1 MRPFLNIILAF
12 VFIINILIP
21 APLSAQ
27 LVGYS
32 SSTEGGYI
40 DLIDIDTEF
49 EVSQA
54 MDTLLEIAKEE
65 ERKRAQLLEDEG
77 PITANP
83 YRQNDIGRKYLA
95 DQKKEA
101 AVREARYAK
110 DLERF
115 MERFRSVKKLAE
127 ERNEYYKNRSDYV
140 ARHFSR
146 MSESEF
152 NSWQKLRRG
161 EFPPS
166 LQYDPKDK
174 NMVVGMAGFEIV
186 TLPSYT
192 TPDSLL
198 VRKRFMDFVK
208 TPDSFFTVENIL
220 DFISPVGG
228 EWNIR
233 HAYSEGLNFSESSVA
248 PQFPSMAIQVS
259 SEVIYLATEYLMQH
273 FPLLEKEIKQSSA
286 EDRDYVLNDVLPK
299 MQQRLLAA
307 LDGFRLGALHDEYDI
322 VARGALRLALL
333 RIHQIYKRVGGK
345 DPLMIPSDVIKKAQW
360 EYEAT
365 FKDLIGDEAYNTSS
379 TARNQVRAY
388 FDPNGLYA
396 GLVKAIIQ
404 EGNDYEDNI
413 SHYWTKSGADY
424 DPGMLEG
431 FFVGMWDLANYATGE
446 TQKKIKKQE
455 KAAKNKTSEEFY
467 ASIWLQSAL
476 PFVLEAGS
484 PSDLER
490 FIYALDKVAG
500 DNIKKFYHPT
510 TGVLSAAFGLI
521 EAWFNENEERFKQ
534 DAKLAKKTKD
544 FFRVFMKLA
553 FKGHDL
559 GTPLDKL
566 KRADSDEGSYSVAV
580 SIMAFDLLAKLKTT
594 QGPGMKIISSG
605 VSRDF
610 PFKTLYTDNNNK
622 TFATL
627 IAHWYY
633 CPTLGDPW
641 RASSSFENFGLE
653 DPDQLGTLT
662 HNLAVTYAT
671 FVNIGYLAHEDRVEP
686 VGKKYYKKDLP
697 NQFGYCTVDVHAG
710 VNRNYQSYRVGKVV
724 GGLLIDSLFWWGIS
738 AAIAKGISFVS
749 KGYKM
754 AAGFTKASPAIFKKA
769 LRAPSGYKAG
779 VIVREGKNA
788 GRASLQVGKVKEAGA
803 QITALTNEGKVAIE
817 STKDLTKLPAGT
829 QVSIA
834 QPTSN
839 FGENVGTAYLR
850 AGANGKVDY
859 NSVNRL
865 FRSMQTSNGG
875 KFSLRDP
882 RAWTTAPYFPSDIP
896 VREGNLVRFE
906 KALLSDIQQSLQKG
920 ELHLWAYSTKTMK
933 AYNLSNRARTALEIP
948 MKDFTNFFVTPRN
961 SLFTRSLTKADITG
975 LNNIS
980 RYTPRAAKASTG
992 VGNQIIRGA
1001 VEEEA
1006 PLFVME
1012 LGRKTG
1018 YPFVPWVPATRGE
1031 GISLLRSMVHEGGWF
1046 SSSKPLFNLTKPRLE
1061 TLDGLMDAAKATE
1074 KTWANAYGS
1083 HLLKT
1088 GQTGNFMPE
1097 ILNTAFSNSPF
1108 VRNLKFFVGWK
1119 GLDMGMYPF
1128 KSALYDAVRQEK
1140 ELDVIKEEDKKYAS
1154 VHKQEKELID
1164 VYGRNTSGPSTIFDA
1179 VVSTDIKG
1187 SPYNAFFQSEG
1198 AAFGLVLGLIKDSHI
1213 GPDGLTLFNKSELLP
1228 SYFEIN
1234 KNIWKSN
1241 VNFQYAQAE
1250 KLLNEGFNNIISTQ
1264 WMYSMDLYEEG
1275 SEEKAYELSSLYDTF
1290 IRNGRNLLDDENLSL
1305 TDKFTQ
1311 LSENTYPITSY
1322 LIDFEIQHIKARQK
1336 EAMDRS
1342 DFNMNNLTSQD
1353 VQPLLSIYSELL
1365 AKLEEWKTT
1374 NVSLGTYQTSV
1385 YPYITR
1391 IQEEIE
1397 RLRLLNFTKMEQ
1409 QMNPTYDELYA
1420 VSNKIEMLESERKS
1434 LLSDDYKDFPNVET
1448 LISLY
1453 DTAIAQIR
1461 ELSESSGLDQQTLIQ
1476 KVKNI
1481 EDDLLGKVVPLL
1493 QQGEAQVKE
1502 TEATDSEQK

>member
-521 EAWFNENEERFKQ
+521 EAWFNENEERF
-534 DAKLAKKTKD
+534 
-544 FFRVFMKLA
+544 
-553 FKGHDL
+553 
-559 GTPLDKL
+559 
-566 KRADSDEGSYSVAV
+566 
-580 SIMAFDLLAKLKTT
+580 
-594 QGPGMKIISSG
+594 
-605 VSRDF
+605 
-610 PFKTLYTDNNNK
+610 NK
-622 TFATL
+622 
-627 IAHWYY
+627 
-633 CPTLGDPW
+633 
-641 RASSSFENFGLE
+641 
-653 DPDQLGTLT
+653 
-662 HNLAVTYAT
+662 
-671 FVNIGYLAHEDRVEP
+671 
-686 VGKKYYKKDLP
+686 
-697 NQFGYCTVDVHAG
+697 
-710 VNRNYQSYRVGKVV
+710 
-724 GGLLIDSLFWWGIS
+724 
-738 AAIAKGISFVS
+738 
-749 KGYKM
+749 
-754 AAGFTKASPAIFKKA
+754 
-769 LRAPSGYKAG
+769 
-779 VIVREGKNA
+779 
-788 GRASLQVGKVKEAGA
+788 
-803 QITALTNEGKVAIE
+803 
-817 STKDLTKLPAGT
+817 
-829 QVSIA
+829 
-834 QPTSN
+834 
-839 FGENVGTAYLR
+839 
-850 AGANGKVDY
+850 
-859 NSVNRL
+859 
-865 FRSMQTSNGG
+865 MQN
-875 KFSLRDP
+875 
-882 RAWTTAPYFPSDIP
+882 
-896 VREGNLVRFE
+896 
-906 KALLSDIQQSLQKG
+906 
-920 ELHLWAYSTKTMK
+920 
-933 AYNLSNRARTALEIP
+933 
-948 MKDFTNFFVTPRN
+948 
-961 SLFTRSLTKADITG
+961 
-975 LNNIS
+975 
-980 RYTPRAAKASTG
+980 
-992 VGNQIIRGA
+992 
-1001 VEEEA
+1001 
-1006 PLFVME
+1006 
-1012 LGRKTG
+1012 
-1018 YPFVPWVPATRGE
+1018 
-1031 GISLLRSMVHEGGWF
+1031 
-1046 SSSKPLFNLTKPRLE
+1046 
-1061 TLDGLMDAAKATE
+1061 
-1074 KTWANAYGS
+1074 
-1083 HLLKT
+1083 
-1088 GQTGNFMPE
+1088 
-1097 ILNTAFSNSPF
+1097 
-1108 VRNLKFFVGWK
+1108 
-1119 GLDMGMYPF
+1119 
-1128 KSALYDAVRQEK
+1128 
-1140 ELDVIKEEDKKYAS
+1140 
-1154 VHKQEKELID
+1154 
-1164 VYGRNTSGPSTIFDA
+1164 
-1179 VVSTDIKG
+1179 
-1187 SPYNAFFQSEG
+1187 
-1198 AAFGLVLGLIKDSHI
+1198 
-1213 GPDGLTLFNKSELLP
+1213 
-1228 SYFEIN
+1228 
-1234 KNIWKSN
+1234 
-1241 VNFQYAQAE
+1241 
-1250 KLLNEGFNNIISTQ
+1250 
-1264 WMYSMDLYEEG
+1264 
-1275 SEEKAYELSSLYDTF
+1275 
-1290 IRNGRNLLDDENLSL
+1290 
-1305 TDKFTQ
+1305 
-1311 LSENTYPITSY
+1311 
-1322 LIDFEIQHIKARQK
+1322 
-1336 EAMDRS
+1336 
-1342 DFNMNNLTSQD
+1342 
-1353 VQPLLSIYSELL
+1353 
-1365 AKLEEWKTT
+1365 
-1374 NVSLGTYQTSV
+1374 
-1385 YPYITR
+1385 
-1391 IQEEIE
+1391 
-1397 RLRLLNFTKMEQ
+1397 
-1409 QMNPTYDELYA
+1409 
-1420 VSNKIEMLESERKS
+1420 
-1434 LLSDDYKDFPNVET
+1434 
-1448 LISLY
+1448 
-1453 DTAIAQIR
+1453 
-1461 ELSESSGLDQQTLIQ
+1461 
-1476 KVKNI
+1476 
-1481 EDDLLGKVVPLL
+1481 
-1493 QQGEAQVKE
+1493 
-1502 TEATDSEQK
+1502 

>member
-95 DQKKEA
+95 AQKKEA
-101 AVREARYAK
+101 AVRKERYAE

-115 MERFRSVKKLAE
+115 RRVKKLVEA
-127 ERNEYYKNRSDYV
+127 RNEYYKQQNDYV
-140 ARHFSR
+140 AQHFSR
-146 MSESEF
+146 MSEYDF
-152 NSWQKLRRG
+152 NSWQKVKRG
-161 EFPPS
+161 EFPPY

-174 NMVVGMAGFEIV
+174 KMVAGMTGFEFL
-186 TLPSYT
+186 TSPSYK

-198 VRKRFMDFVK
+198 IRKRFMDFVK

-233 HAYSEGLNFSESSVA
+233 HAYSEGLNFSEPSVA
-248 PQFPSMAIQVS
+248 LQVP

-286 EDRDYVLNDVLPK
+286 EDRDYALNDVLPK

-424 DPGMLEG
+424 DPNMLEG
-431 FFVGMWDLANYATGE
+431 LAVGTWDLFNFLTGE

-455 KAAKNKTSEEFY
+455 KAAENKTSEEFY

-484 PSDLER
+484 SSDLER

-559 GTPLDKL
+559 GTTLDKL

-580 SIMAFDLLAKLKTT
+580 SILAFDLLAKLKTSQPLGT
-594 QGPGMKIISSG
+594 HVDPTLT
-605 VSRDF
+605 SRNF
-610 PFKTLYTDNNNK
+610 PFKALYTDNNNK
-622 TFATL
+622 IFATL
-627 IAHWYY
+627 VADWYY
-633 CPTLGDPW
+633 CPTKADPW
-641 RASSSFENFGLE
+641 RSPTYFENFGLE
-653 DPDQLGTLT
+653 DTDQLLTLT
-662 HNLAVTYAT
+662 NNLAKIYAS
-671 FVNIGYLAHEDRVEP
+671 FVNIGYHATTARIQP
-686 VGKKYYKKDLP
+686 AGKQRYNSKDYP
-697 NQFGYCTVDVHAG
+697 NQFGPCTVDVLNVA
-710 VNRNYQSYRVGKVV
+710 NRNYQSYKVGKVV

-779 VIVREGKNA
+779 VIVREGKKA
-788 GRASLQVGKVKEAGA
+788 GQASLQVGKVKEAGA

-896 VREGNLVRFE
+896 VREGDLVRFE

-1046 SSSKPLFNLTKPRLE
+1046 SSSKPLFNLTEARLK

-1074 KTWANAYGS
+1074 RTWANAYGS

-1108 VRNLKFFVGWK
+1108 VRNLKFFAGWK

-1128 KSALYDAVRQEK
+1128 KSALYDGVRQEK
-1140 ELDVIKEEDKKYAS
+1140 ELDVVKEEDQKYAS
-1154 VHKQEKELID
+1154 VYKQEKELID
-1164 VYGRNTSGPSTIFDA
+1164 VYGRKTSGPSTIFEA

-1187 SPYNAFFQSEG
+1187 SPYKAFLQSEG

-1342 DFNMNNLTSQD
+1342 DFNMKNLTSQD

-1434 LLSDDYKDFPNVET
+1434 LLSDDYKDFPNLET

>member
-21 APLSAQ
+21 APLFAQ
-27 LVGYS
+27 QYRHESYSGSIVFNGY
-32 SSTEGGYI
+32 E
-40 DLIDIDTEF
+40 
-49 EVSQA
+49 
-54 MDTLLEIAKEE
+54 M
-65 ERKRAQLLEDEG
+65 LEDSNE
-77 PITANP
+77 IFDLN
-83 YRQNDIGRKYLA
+83 NLRKVISENEKSLTQY
-95 DQKKEA
+95 K
-101 AVREARYAK
+101 R
-110 DLERF
+110 RF
-115 MERFRSVKKLAE
+115 
-127 ERNEYYKNRSDYV
+127 
-140 ARHFSR
+140 
-146 MSESEF
+146 F
-152 NSWQKLRRG
+152 NSVNNPN
-161 EFPPS
+161 EFFS
-166 LQYDPKDK
+166 LED
-174 NMVVGMAGFEIV
+174 
-186 TLPSYT
+186 
-192 TPDSLL
+192 
-198 VRKRFMDFVK
+198 
-208 TPDSFFTVENIL
+208 IL
-220 DFISPVGG
+220 DFISP
-228 EWNIR
+228 
-233 HAYSEGLNFSESSVA
+233 SESHL
-248 PQFPSMAIQVS
+248 FD
-259 SEVIYLATEYLMQH
+259 SELIYLATEYLMQH
-273 FPLLEKEIKQSSA
+273 FPLLEQELIQSRSD
-286 EDRDYVLNDVLPK
+286 DRKYILNYFIPN
-299 MQQRLLAA
+299 MQYRLLSSMAFFES
-307 LDGFRLGALHDEYDI
+307 GTLHEEYDI

-333 RIHQIYKRVGGK
+333 RIHQIYERVGGK
-345 DPLMIPSDVIKKAQW
+345 DPLMFSQKDIEVFLAEYETTLKNLKGDDAYLSVSVEDVI
-360 EYEAT
+360 
-365 FKDLIGDEAYNTSS
+365 
-379 TARNQVRAY
+379 RAY
-388 FDPNGLYA
+388 FNPQGIYA
-396 GLVKAIIQ
+396 GLLQSIIQ

-413 SHYWTKSGADY
+413 SHYWSESGADY
-424 DPGMLEG
+424 DPNMVEG
-431 FFVGMWDLANYATGE
+431 FVVGMWDLVNFTTGK
-446 TQKKIKKQE
+446 TQKKIKRKE
-455 KAAKNKTSEEFY
+455 KAAENKTSEEFY

-490 FIYALDKVAG
+490 FIYALDKVGG
-500 DNIKKFYHPT
+500 DNIEKFYHPT

-521 EAWFNENEERFKQ
+521 EAWFRENDERFEQ
-534 DAKLAKKTKD
+534 DPKLAKKAQG
-544 FFRVFMKLA
+544 FFNVLVKLA
-553 FKGHDL
+553 FKGFDL
-559 GTPLDKL
+559 NTGLDTL
-566 KRADSDEGSYSVAV
+566 KRKDSDEGSYSVAV
-580 SIMAFDLLAKLKTT
+580 SILAFDLLAKLKT
-594 QGPGMKIISSG
+594 GKFEHPNAGS
-605 VSRDF
+605 VSAKTCDSI
-610 PFKTLYTDNNNK
+610 FKKFYTDNNNK
-622 TFATL
+622 VFASL
-627 IAHWYY
+627 VADWYY
-633 CPTLGDPW
+633 CPTLADPW
-641 RASSSFENFGLE
+641 NSSYFENFGLE
-653 DPDQLGTLT
+653 DENQLRTLT
-662 HNLAVTYAT
+662 NRLAVMYAS
-671 FVNIGYLAHEDRVEP
+671 FVDIGFYASFEKFYLAGH
-686 VGKKYYKKDLP
+686 KDPPLNKLP
-697 NQFGYCTVDVHAG
+697 NQFGPCLVDVSNG
-710 VNRNYQSYRVGKVV
+710 INRDYQSYKVGKVV
-724 GGLLIDSLFWWGIS
+724 GGLVIDSLFWWGMS

-749 KGYKM
+749 KGYQM

-779 VIVREGKNA
+779 VIVREGKKA
-788 GRASLQVGKVKEAGA
+788 GQASLQVGKVKEAGA
-803 QITALTNEGKVAIE
+803 QIMALTNKGEVAIE
-817 STKDLTKLPAGT
+817 RTKDLTKLPAGT
-829 QVSIA
+829 QVRIT
-834 QPTSN
+834 QPASN

-865 FRSMQTSNGG
+865 FRGMQTSNGG

-896 VREGNLVRFE
+896 VREGDLVRFE

-1001 VEEEA
+1001 MGEEA
-1006 PLFVME
+1006 PLFVMD

-1046 SSSKPLFNLTKPRLE
+1046 SSSKPLFNLTEARLK
-1061 TLDGLMDAAKATE
+1061 TLDGLMDASKATE
-1074 KTWANAYGS
+1074 RTWANAYGS

-1108 VRNLKFFVGWK
+1108 VRNLKFFTSWK
-1119 GLDMGMYPF
+1119 GIDMGMYPF
-1128 KSALYDAVRQEK
+1128 KSALYDGVRQEK
-1140 ELDVIKEEDKKYAS
+1140 ESDVIKEEDKKYAS
-1154 VHKQEKELID
+1154 VYRQEKELID
-1164 VYGRNTSGPSTIFDA
+1164 VYGRKTSGSSTIFDA
-1179 VVSTDIKG
+1179 VVSTNIKG

-1198 AAFGLVLGLIKDSHI
+1198 SAFGLVLGLIKDSHI

-1264 WMYSMDLYEEG
+1264 WMYSMDLYDEG
-1275 SEEKAYELSSLYDTF
+1275 NEEKAYELSSLYDTF

-1434 LLSDDYKDFPNVET
+1434 LLSDDYKDFPNLET

-1453 DTAIAQIR
+1453 DAAIAQIR

-1493 QQGEAQVKE
+1493 QQGEAQVKK